1 MDQPTFTFTIT
12 GKDVYGRDYSST
24 KDITFTEADL
34 ANVDANGYIT
44 KSVTFE
50 NVPYGTY
57 TVTEAGMEGIYK
69 QVTLTP
75 GTANTSV
82 TDEGTGFN
90 VQVGPTLEA
99 AKQQAGVSTTA
110 AGGE

>member
-1 MDQPTFTFTIT
+1 MSLPKNPRKQA
-12 GKDVYGRDYSST
+12 ST

-90 VQVGPTLEA
+90 VQVGPTLEE